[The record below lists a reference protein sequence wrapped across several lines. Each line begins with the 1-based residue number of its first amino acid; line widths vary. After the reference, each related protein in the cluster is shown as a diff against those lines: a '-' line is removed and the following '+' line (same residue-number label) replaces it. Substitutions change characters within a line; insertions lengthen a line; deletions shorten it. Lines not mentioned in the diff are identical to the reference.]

1 MAGTLFDLHTLPAM
15 PAALLR
21 AAFTRRK
28 GHGTALPEMTLR
40 AHGCRASPVLLARY
54 RAACGFDADGFLP
67 VTYPQVLATPLHLGL
82 LGLPDFPY
90 PVLGTVHV
98 RNHIQQHHRLP
109 DDAALTVA
117 CHFDGHREVPAGHEF
132 DLHTRVEAQESGE
145 LLWQAVTTMLRRDGE
160 RKDKDAPRKER
171 PPDEAQAAR
180 FAASRPAPW
189 TVPSDTGRRYAHASG
204 DYNPIHLTALT
215 ARPFGFPRA
224 IAHGMWT
231 LARCVAELGEAAHAD
246 ALQLDC
252 DFKKPLLLPAR
263 VTFQTARESTG
274 VAFRVLSEEG
284 KPHLLGRLG

>member
-1 MAGTLFDLHTLPAM
+1 MSATIFDLHTLPAM

-21 AAFTRRK
+21 AAFTRRTAR
-28 GHGTALPEMTLR
+28 GTALPEMTLR
-40 AHGCRASPVLLARY
+40 AHGCRASPELLARY

-82 LGLPDFPY
+82 LGLPEFPY

-98 RNHIQQHHRLP
+98 RNHIQQHRRIA
-109 DDAALTVA
+109 DAAPLTVS
-117 CHFDGHREVPAGHEF
+117 CHFDGQRDVPAGQEF

-145 LLWQAVTTMLRRDGE
+145 LLWQAVTTMLRRNGA
-160 RKDKDAPRKER
+160 RKDPEPGRKDR

-180 FAASRPAPW
+180 FAASRPSPW
-189 TVPSDTGRRYAHASG
+189 TVPADTGRRYARASG
-204 DYNPIHLTALT
+204 DFNPIHLTPLT

-246 ALQLDC
+246 ALRLDC

-263 VTFQTARESTG
+263 VTFQTARESGG

-284 KPHLLGRLG
+284 KPHLLGRLD

>member
-1 MAGTLFDLHTLPAM
+1 MSGTLFDLHSLPAM

-28 GHGTALPEMTLR
+28 GHGTALPDLTLR
-40 AHGCRASPVLLARY
+40 AHGCRASPVLLERY

-67 VTYPQVLATPLHLGL
+67 LTYPQVLATPLHLGL

-90 PVLGTVHV
+90 AVLGTVHV

-109 DDAALTVA
+109 DTAALTVA

-132 DLHTRVEAQESGE
+132 DLHTRVEAEESGE
-145 LLWQAVTTMLRRDGE
+145 LLWQAVTTMLRRHGA
-160 RKDKDAPRKER
+160 RKDPDAPRKDR
-171 PPDEAQAAR
+171 PPDDAQAAR

-189 TVPSDTGRRYAHASG
+189 AIPADTGRRYARASG

-246 ALQLDC
+246 ALRLDC

-263 VTFQTARESTG
+263 ATFQTARESAG